1 MREADHNMCRLGGG
15 GKWIGHPSKSS
26 ECGEWTYQQPAI
38 RLFSFGW
45 ATSTSKYCCCLLPA
59 GVAGDVALLLAWLA
73 GGGLLL
79 PCWFAS
85 LLLVYW
91 WFVAAAAAAAV
102 HPSLL
107 TNLSSAPSFSQVLVW
122 SSRNISDP
130 NLGLPRNPDWERTTE
145 DRHVTGH
152 TKRLCDMKLPV

>member
-79 PCWFAS
+79 LLLLLLSTLRCLPTFRPPPPFLKYWSGLVGTYRIQIWAS
-85 LLLVYW
+85 LET
-91 WFVAAAAAAAV
+91 
-102 HPSLL
+102 P
-107 TNLSSAPSFSQVLVW
+107 T
-122 SSRNISDP
+122 
-130 NLGLPRNPDWERTTE
+130 WERTTE